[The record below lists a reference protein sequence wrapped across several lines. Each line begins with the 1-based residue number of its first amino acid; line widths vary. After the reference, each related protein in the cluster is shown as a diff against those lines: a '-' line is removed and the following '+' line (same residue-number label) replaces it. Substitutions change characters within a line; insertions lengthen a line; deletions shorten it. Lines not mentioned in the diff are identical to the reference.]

1 MYILI
6 IARGYPSEKYKMN
19 GIFEFDQ
26 AKALKELGHKVVYMA
41 LDLRSFRRSRQFGYE
56 SLNRDH
62 IPIEAINVP
71 LGNIYRKLMY
81 MIGTHYAKCLY
92 LRIVKQYGQ
101 PDIIHTHFTQTTFM
115 VTKALKKYKVPI
127 VFTEHSSLMNNPNL
141 SQKLIDQSK
150 SIIESVDKVIVVG
163 KSLADNLKK
172 HFDVD
177 SILIPN
183 VVDTSIFTYQNVEA
197 HDDFRF
203 VSIGSLI
210 IRKNMGLLIN
220 SFQQAFSNQLNIKLS
235 IYGEGSL
242 TQSLIE
248 QINQLGLQD
257 QITLHGLKSRTVLAG
272 ALQNS
277 DCFVLASKSETFG
290 VVYIEAL
297 AVGVPVIA
305 TRCGGPEDFVT
316 KDNGIL
322 IDVDDDRQLI
332 KALQT
337 MVKTSHTYDRHEIS
351 TQTKNQFSPE
361 AIANQLSQLYTEVIE
376 GKR

>member
-1 MYILI
+1 
-6 IARGYPSEKYKMN
+6 
-19 GIFEFDQ
+19 
-26 AKALKELGHKVVYMA
+26 
-41 LDLRSFRRSRQFGYE
+41 
-56 SLNRDH
+56 
-62 IPIEAINVP
+62 
-71 LGNIYRKLMY
+71 
-81 MIGTHYAKCLY
+81 
-92 LRIVKQYGQ
+92 
-101 PDIIHTHFTQTTFM
+101 
-115 VTKALKKYKVPI
+115 